1 MKLIRF
7 FVIIVVIAIS
17 AIQVSA
23 QIVKPHGSNFNA
35 DSIRDEFD
43 RGPYFTLYKDN
54 YFTAGTSLGDKPMA
68 TTAT

>member
-1 MKLIRF
+1 MKLIRI

-35 DSIRDEFD
+35 DSIRNEFD

-54 YFTAGTSLGDKPMA
+54 
-68 TTAT
+68 